1 MSSGLLEINRWISVA
16 PMMDWIGEGRKRL
29 RYKNL
34 QAAEMPRSLY
44 VAATAS
50 FARGSKLSGWLAGE
64 RGDHALPTTL
74 LPLSARSGRPLDGPE
89 LSESGPKSRARGA
102 GCEGEPPDL
111 FPWKLTVR
119 APMLASGGPGH
130 RR

>member
-1 MSSGLLEINRWISVA
+1 MMSSGLLEINRWISVA

-74 LPLSARSGRPLDGPE
+74 LPLSAIMHSAQLCAG
-89 LSESGPKSRARGA
+89 AR
-102 GCEGEPPDL
+102 
-111 FPWKLTVR
+111 R
-119 APMLASGGPGH
+119 RHGGIAADAT
-130 RR
+130 